1 MLKRCFYFNRGE
13 KKTIQQ
19 TSHLYVEATPP
30 QKKTDTENRSVVCE
44 GWGVDGRNR

>member
-30 QKKTDTENRSVVCE
+30 KKKLTQRTDQWFARGGE
-44 GWGVDGRNR
+44 